1 MEILLQKMAVKRVR
15 KLHKNVVKGGMDMQ
29 RLQENYS
36 SIEQMRDRLLQG
48 TPKKEDSR
56 PSELSFQDI
65 FSAAK
70 EKAVHHLKFSKH
82 ANERLATRNINLS
95 AEQMERLE
103 NGTTKARE
111 KGIQESLVMVDN
123 LAFIVNVKNNT
134 VITAV
139 GDSTDSIFT
148 NIDGAVIS

>member
-1 MEILLQKMAVKRVR
+1 
-15 KLHKNVVKGGMDMQ
+15 MQ
-29 RLQENYS
+29 RLQKNYTS
-36 SIEQMRDRLLQG
+36 LESIRDQLLQNS
-48 TPKKEDSR
+48 PKTSNS
-56 PSELSFQDI
+56 PQSELSFQDI
-65 FSAAK
+65 FQSTK
-70 EKAVHHLKFSKH
+70 EQTVDSLKFSKH

-111 KGIQESLVMVDN
+111 KGIRESLVMVDDM
-123 LAFIVNVKNNT
+123 AFIVNVSNNT

-139 GDSTDSIFT
+139 GSSADSIFT